1 MAATAEDLARLLVS
15 IEFTQ
20 KQSEKQLAA
29 IAKAAGQTSKGI
41 EDKFKGANDNVG
53 KSFETA
59 GRRADVSMRQSTAAV
74 SNLSFQL
81 NDIAMQL
88 ASGTSPF
95 TVMVQQGSQVAQV
108 FQGTGGGLAGAVK
121 TLGGAFAQMVNPISL
136 ASFAIIG
143 LGGALVQYVMSGK
156 GDIKSLD
163 DGLKEHAEFI
173 SRVKEA
179 YGDAA
184 VGLQNYARESSAVFQ
199 VVAQGRIAQDLGTL
213 RREADKLKTAITDSV
228 DVDAFGGARAFR
240 SSSVFKTLQAEIAAL
255 RKSIADGE
263 PDIRGFRDRIAD
275 LAKADPTNKALQE
288 LSQKLLGASEDGLKA
303 ETALKQ
309 TKAVINGLGDIAR
322 GQSSGID
329 QLTKSIR
336 ELSEIAVPALTE
348 MEKATLAYQSA
359 IANATNREERD
370 DAYKAFQAAQERIRN
385 QNPEVTNSDGRT
397 TGVPVPSS
405 RPLVEFEELSKS
417 TKKVKD
423 TFDGLDGTVDRYVDQ
438 IVKAE
443 SGGKANAKNPNSS
456 ATGLGQFIESTW
468 LSLFKEH
475 FPDRAKNMSDA
486 TILAL
491 RTDADISRELIKEYA
506 KQNAEI
512 LRAAGV
518 SVNEAALHL
527 AHFLGPQGAVAVLQA
542 KAGTLASDVLSS
554 GAVAANPTILGGGK
568 TVDDVISYAE
578 GRAGAYDKMRESAK
592 ALKVEQRELN
602 KATDEFGQFSAD
614 IVTGFIGDL
623 RRGASAADALQNALN
638 KVLDKVIEIGIQS
651 LFSGGGGLFGGAGAG
666 GLLGGM
672 IIPGILH
679 SGGVA
684 GKDGYGHGRS
694 VSPSTFAGAKRYHT
708 GGVAGLQPGEV
719 PAILQRGEVVLPR
732 GAKMGGQQNVHVT
745 VGVSTDGNGNIMPFV
760 ETVSQAQV
768 QKAAPKIVQAA
779 NSQVVP
785 TMSRHQSQKAG
796 AEWRM

>member
-29 IAKAAGQTSKGI
+29 IAKRGADTATGI
-41 EDKFKGANDNVG
+41 ENRFRQANDNVG
-53 KSFETA
+53 KSFTNTGRQVETSL
-59 GRRADVSMRQSTAAV
+59 GQQRAAV
-74 SNLSFQL
+74 QNLSFQL
-81 NDIAMQL
+81 NDIATSL
-88 ASGTSPF
+88 AGGSSPF
-95 TVMVQQGSQVAQV
+95 QVMMQQGSQVAQALSS
-108 FQGTGGGLAGAVK
+108 TGGGLGGVVK
-121 TLGGAFAQMVNPISL
+121 TLGGAFTSLLNPISL

-173 SRVKEA
+173 SRVKDA

-199 VVAQGRIAQDLGTL
+199 VIAQGRISQELGIL
-213 RREADKLKTAITDSV
+213 REEADKLKSSITDSV
-228 DVDAFGGARAFR
+228 DVEAFGGARAFR
-240 SSSVFKTLQAEIAAL
+240 SSSVFKTLQAEVAAL
-255 RKSIADGE
+255 QKSIADGE
-263 PDIRGFRDRIAD
+263 PDIRGFRDRIAE
-275 LAKADPTNKALQE
+275 LAKSDPTNKALQE
-288 LSQKLLGASEDGLKA
+288 LSQKLIGASEDGLKA
-303 ETALKQ
+303 ENALKQ

-397 TGVPVPSS
+397 TGVPVPSR

-443 SGGKANAKNPNSS
+443 SGGKTNAKNPNSS

-506 KQNAEI
+506 RQNAEI

-568 TVDDVISYAE
+568 TVDDVIAYAE

-602 KATDEFGQFSAD
+602 KATNEFGQFSAD
-614 IVTGFIGDL
+614 VVTGFIGDL
-623 RRGASAADALQNALN
+623 RRGASAAEALQNALN

-651 LFSGGGGLFGGAGAG
+651 LFSGGDLFGGAGGG

-672 IIPGILH
+672 LIPGILH

-694 VSPSTFAGAKRYHT
+694 VSPSVFSGARRYHT

-732 GAKMGGQQNVHVT
+732 GTKMGGQQNVHVT
-745 VGVSTDGNGNIMPFV
+745 VGVSADSNGNLMPFV
-760 ETVSQAQV
+760 ETVSQGQV
-768 QKAAPKIVQAA
+768 QKAAPKIVAAA
-779 NSQVVP
+779 NQNVVP
-785 TMSRHQSQKAG
+785 TMAKHQNNKAG